1 MSRWVSP
8 VEIPGSSRACVTRAY
23 ARIALSLARRCVWR
37 GIFLAGIS
45 VGAAGSLERPTRDT
59 AAAAADTAAADTAA
73 DDAAAAGVVVA
84 AAIGRGPRSDRGA
97 APVAGSPPAGSRPA
111 GSLAVGLCRGC
122 RLCQPVGLVAAGA
135 WPVLLVALDAVPRR
149 GEPGFFLAEISSVVG
164 DWCGSQRDVRVGAR
178 RARARGAPENF
189 PSAASAAAVIAGSR
203 MGRRLGAVSDAVG
216 VRAVTAGRGPV
227 LSPGRAG
234 C

>member
-1 MSRWVSP
+1 MSPCVSRWVSP

-37 GIFLAGIS
+37 GNFLAGIS

-59 AAAAADTAAADTAA
+59 AAADTAA
-73 DDAAAAGVVVA
+73 DTAAAAGVVVA

-135 WPVLLVALDAVPRR
+135 WPVLLVALDAGARR
-149 GEPGFFLAEISSVVG
+149 GEPGVFPGGNFLG
-164 DWCGSQRDVRVGAR
+164 
-178 RARARGAPENF
+178 
-189 PSAASAAAVIAGSR
+189 
-203 MGRRLGAVSDAVG
+203 GR
-216 VRAVTAGRGPV
+216 
-227 LSPGRAG
+227 
-234 C
+234 